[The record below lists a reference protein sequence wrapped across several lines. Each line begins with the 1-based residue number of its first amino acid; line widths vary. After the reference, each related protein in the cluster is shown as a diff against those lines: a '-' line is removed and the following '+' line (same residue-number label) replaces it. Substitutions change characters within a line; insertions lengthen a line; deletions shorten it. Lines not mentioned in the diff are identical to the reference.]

1 MPRCSCGGVEITCPR
16 GCGCF
21 CAGGIDCTRWC
32 EPVQV
37 EAAFERQAVSEG
49 GVVRTITSADGTQK
63 LVINSQA
70 LSAGGDF
77 PLHAPQTQLRG
88 CMQGATLESMALVLG
103 ALHGR
108 TVTAPA
114 ARAKET
120 VDERVSGT
128 LEELAA
134 RFGLTVSDAAP
145 TAP

>member
-1 MPRCSCGGVEITCPR
+1 VETE
-16 GCGCF
+16 F
-21 CAGGIDCTRWC
+21 D
-32 EPVQV
+32 
-37 EAAFERQAVSEG
+37 RQAVSEG

-70 LSAGGDF
+70 LAAGGDF
-77 PLHAPQTQLRG
+77 PLFGPQTQLRG

-103 ALHGR
+103 TLHGR
-108 TVTAPA
+108 TVTIDA

-134 RFGLTVSDAAP
+134 RFGLTVSDVTPPAL
-145 TAP
+145 